1 LLTAVFK
8 FAQRLKLRKIF
19 NFLAQPLCI
28 QALKYL
34 KKEISRVAP
43 KLFYVLPSPV
53 MEGDTKMYEQ
63 GRYSEGRN
71 IRLMV
76 VEDDPGVGYAV
87 SRWLQDQNIRS
98 VLATSTH
105 EAVEMLRDVI
115 FIESTFDGLLVDYNL
130 PDENGFKVI
139 EQFRDEFPYMPVA
152 LMSGSDAPH
161 LLEWAK
167 DHKVPLFA
175 KPLKLDALG
184 SWLES
189 LKQIA

>member
-1 LLTAVFK
+1 
-8 FAQRLKLRKIF
+8 
-19 NFLAQPLCI
+19 
-28 QALKYL
+28 
-34 KKEISRVAP
+34 
-43 KLFYVLPSPV
+43 
-53 MEGDTKMYEQ
+53 MEGDTKMYDQ
-63 GRYSEGRN
+63 GRFSEGRN

-98 VLATSTH
+98 VLATTTH

-152 LMSGSDAPH
+152 LMSGSDSPH

-167 DHKVPLFA
+167 DHKVPLFP

>member
-1 LLTAVFK
+1 
-8 FAQRLKLRKIF
+8 
-19 NFLAQPLCI
+19 
-28 QALKYL
+28 
-34 KKEISRVAP
+34 
-43 KLFYVLPSPV
+43 
-53 MEGDTKMYEQ
+53 MYGQ
-63 GRYSEGRN
+63 GRFSEGRN

-130 PDENGFKVI
+130 PDDNGFKVI
-139 EQFRDEFPYMPVA
+139 EEFRDEFPYMPVA
-152 LMSGSDAPH
+152 LMSGSESPE
-161 LLEWAK
+161 LLKWARDRK
-167 DHKVPLFA
+167 IPLFV
-175 KPLKLDALG
+175 KPLKLDALQ

-189 LKQIA
+189 LKQTAA